1 MKILAAIL
9 LALTLS
15 ACAPK
20 ICKDL
25 PPTQDFV
32 VVDPDKT
39 PELNLQDVK
48 WQAWNQKRLVEEGAK
63 ESNRDKVYF
72 VLTQEQ
78 LGYLLDN
85 LTSVSDVFAKSIES
99 NQYWQKAVDEYRAK
113 KKVEAEKKKKESK

>member
-1 MKILAAIL
+1 MKILATIL
-9 LALTLS
+9 LALTLT
-15 ACAPK
+15 ACGQK

-39 PELNLQDVK
+39 PEINLQDVK

-99 NQYWQKAVDEYRAK
+99 NQYWQKAVDDYRAK
-113 KKVEAEKKKKESK
+113 KKAEAEKKKKESK

>member
-113 KKVEAEKKKKESK
+113 KKAEAEKKKKESK